1 MYWEVEMGVQRF
13 QDIRLENGILIPGK
27 LNREQGMMNIWPL
40 QHPNL
45 PTEFAKVKDTQ
56 SAIYFEL
63 DYTPLGYDYLVFNPR
78 ERKGGDPLDWVLE
91 QAMWVRFALDMIY
104 AFAQQ
109 DSTRL
114 RELLESHTKD
124 AGLETSIVDMTKEA
138 KNIFPDAKRR
148 VFRYPDGAGYAN
160 AETLYPNKSG
170 DVLSVIPSL
179 IATLVNAN
187 TKGMRQELWEK
198 EFVWVRK
205 FRTLIEVIWSMVGE
219 LAVRSTAEADYFRR
233 CEWCGTPFLANDK
246 RQRFCPDEFSKQ
258 SLCGLKY
265 RQYKLEVRQKP
276 STLVDKINK
285 KLNEKE

>member
-1 MYWEVEMGVQRF
+1 MFWEVEMGVQRYK
-13 QDIRLENGILIPGK
+13 DIRLENGILIPGK
-27 LNREQGMMNIWPL
+27 LNLEQGMMNIWPL
-40 QHPNL
+40 QQPNL

-63 DYTPLGYDYLVFNPR
+63 DYTPLGYDYLVYNPR

-91 QAMWVRFALDMIY
+91 QALWVRFALDMIF
-104 AFAQQ
+104 AFSQQ
-109 DSTRL
+109 DSPRL
-114 RELLESHTKD
+114 RELLESHTKE
-124 AGLETSIVDMTKEA
+124 AGLETSIVEIVVEKEGKSSFPNA
-138 KNIFPDAKRR
+138 KHR

-160 AETLYPNKSG
+160 AETLYPNKPG
-170 DVLSVIPSL
+170 DVLSVVPSL

-205 FRTLIEVIWSMVGE
+205 YRTLIEVIWSMVGE
-219 LAVRSTAEADYFRR
+219 LAVRSTAEGDYFRR

-265 RQYKLEVRQKP
+265 RQYKLEAKQKQK
-276 STLVDKINK
+276 DDGDK
-285 KLNEKE
+285 KLNRKEE